1 MPQAGLLRRRV
12 DPIEEVL
19 REFIITFH
27 GLLPAHIVDAMSVIF
42 NLDDDNFNFLD
53 DALLQH
59 AGKAVAD
66 LNPLN
71 GEV

>member
-19 REFIITFH
+19 REFIATFH
-27 GLLPAHIVDAMSVIF
+27 SPLPAHIADAMSVIF
-42 NLDDDNFNFLD
+42 NLDDDNFDILD

-59 AGKAVAD
+59 TRTTVVD
-66 LNPLN
+66 LDPLN
-71 GEV
+71 EEV

>member
-1 MPQAGLLRRRV
+1 
-12 DPIEEVL
+12 
-19 REFIITFH
+19 
-27 GLLPAHIVDAMSVIF
+27 MSVIF

-66 LNPLN
+66 LNPLT
-71 GEV
+71 GRFDAYIISKGSL